1 MIKTLLKF
9 WVYHNCPDINNSA
22 LVVLESSMADL
33 TNEFIEWS
41 GNNKFLNSILV
52 IFALA
57 ADVFLP
63 IPNGV
68 TNTLAGAILGFYLS
82 IPVIWIGLTLGSI
95 IGFAIGKYAAKP
107 LAKKILT
114 QEDLE
119 KSEEVAKKFGV
130 SILLIA
136 RPAPGLAEIS
146 TVAAGLAD
154 MKWTTFLTVMILS
167 NLLISVV
174 YAFIGTAA
182 LTSQSASIAFIG
194 IALIPFLFCF
204 WQKIFLNEKIYSSII
219 VILKLNHAK

>member
-9 WVYHNCPDINNSA
+9 LSFILIVLTSIILPLS
-22 LVVLESSMADL
+22 LLESSMADL

-154 MKWTTFLTVMILS
+154 MKWTTFLTCLLYTSPSPRDGLLS
-167 NLLISVV
+167 RMPS
-174 YAFIGTAA
+174 
-182 LTSQSASIAFIG
+182 SA
-194 IALIPFLFCF
+194 
-204 WQKIFLNEKIYSSII
+204 
-219 VILKLNHAK
+219 

>member
-1 MIKTLLKF
+1 M
-9 WVYHNCPDINNSA
+9 
-22 LVVLESSMADL
+22 VV
-33 TNEFIEWS
+33 
-41 GNNKFLNSILV
+41 
-52 IFALA
+52 FALA

-68 TNTLAGAILGFYLS
+68 TNTFAGAILGFYLS

-107 LAKKILT
+107 LAKKILS

-119 KSEEVAKKFGV
+119 RSEEAAKKFGI

-136 RPAPGLAEIS
+136 RPAPALAEIS
-146 TVAAGLAD
+146 TVAAGIAG
-154 MKWTTFLTVMILS
+154 MKWNTFLTVMIVS
-167 NLLISVV
+167 NLLIAVV

-194 IALIPFLFCF
+194 IAIIPFLF
-204 WQKIFLNEKIYSSII
+204 WHL
-219 VILKLNHAK
+219 AKRYF

>member
-1 MIKTLLKF
+1 MTKTLLKF
-9 WVYHNCPDINNSA
+9 LGLIIIVLTSIILPLS
-22 LVVLESSMADL
+22 LLESSIADL

-41 GNNKFLNSILV
+41 GNNQFLNSILV

-68 TNTLAGAILGFYLS
+68 TNTFAGAILGFYLS

-107 LAKKILT
+107 LAKKILS

-119 KSEEVAKKFGV
+119 RSEEVAKKFGV

-136 RPAPGLAEIS
+136 
-146 TVAAGLAD
+146 
-154 MKWTTFLTVMILS
+154 
-167 NLLISVV
+167 VV

-182 LTSQSASIAFIG
+182 LTSQSASMAFIG
-194 IALIPFLFCF
+194 IAVIPFLF
-204 WQKIFLNEKIYSSII
+204 WL
-219 VILKLNHAK
+219 LAKRYF

>member
-9 WVYHNCPDINNSA
+9 LGFIIIVLTSIILPLS
-22 LVVLESSMADL
+22 LLESSMADL

-52 IFALA
+52 IFA
-57 ADVFLP
+57 
-63 IPNGV
+63 
-68 TNTLAGAILGFYLS
+68 
-82 IPVIWIGLTLGSI
+82 
-95 IGFAIGKYAAKP
+95 

-154 MKWTTFLTVMILS
+154 MKWITFLTVMILS

-194 IALIPFLFCF
+194 IALIPFLF
-204 WQKIFLNEKIYSSII
+204 WL
-219 VILKLNHAK
+219 LAKRYF

>member
-1 MIKTLLKF
+1 MNIFTLLKLLGF
-9 WVYHNCPDINNSA
+9 IVIVLTSIILPLS
-22 LVVLESSMADL
+22 LLESSIADL

-41 GNNKFLNSILV
+41 GNNQFLNSILV

-82 IPVIWIGLTLGSI
+82 IPIIWVGLTLGSI

-107 LAKKILT
+107 LAKKILSK
-114 QEDLE
+114 EDLE
-119 KSEEVAKKFGV
+119 RSEEAAKKFGV

-136 RPAPGLAEIS
+136 RPAPALAEIS
-146 TVAAGLAD
+146 TVAAGLAG
-154 MKWTTFLTVMILS
+154 MRWITFLAVMIVS
-167 NLLISVV
+167 NFLVSIV

-194 IALIPFLFCF
+194 IAVIPFFF
-204 WQKIFLNEKIYSSII
+204 WL
-219 VILKLNHAK
+219 LAKRYF

>member
-1 MIKTLLKF
+1 MNIYTLLKF
-9 WVYHNCPDINNSA
+9 LGFIIIFLTSIILPLSLLD
-22 LVVLESSMADL
+22 SSMADL

-68 TNTLAGAILGFYLS
+68 TNTFAGAILGFYLS
-82 IPVIWIGLTLGSI
+82 IPIIWIGLTLGSI

-107 LAKKILT
+107 LANKILSKAY
-114 QEDLE
+114 LE

-154 MKWTTFLTVMILS
+154 MKWATFLTVMILS

-194 IALIPFLFCF
+194 IALIPFLF
-204 WQKIFLNEKIYSSII
+204 WL
-219 VILKLNHAK
+219 LAKRYF

>member
-9 WVYHNCPDINNSA
+9 LGFIIIVLTSIILPLS
-22 LVVLESSMADL
+22 LLESSMADL

-119 KSEEVAKKFGV
+119 KSEEVAKK
-130 SILLIA
+130 IWCEYLIDCKA
-136 RPAPGLAEIS
+136 CTGL
-146 TVAAGLAD
+146 G
-154 MKWTTFLTVMILS
+154 
-167 NLLISVV
+167 
-174 YAFIGTAA
+174 
-182 LTSQSASIAFIG
+182 
-194 IALIPFLFCF
+194 
-204 WQKIFLNEKIYSSII
+204 
-219 VILKLNHAK
+219 

>member
-1 MIKTLLKF
+1 MNIYTLLK
-9 WVYHNCPDINNSA
+9 I
-22 LVVLESSMADL
+22 LVFVIIVLTSIILPLSLLESSITDL
-33 TNEFIEWS
+33 TDRFIEWS
-41 GNNKFLNSILV
+41 GNNQFLKSILV

-82 IPVIWIGLTLGSI
+82 IPIIWVGLTLGSI

-107 LAKKILT
+107 LAKKILSS
-114 QEDLE
+114 EDLE
-119 KSEEVAKKFGV
+119 RSEEAAKEFGV

-136 RPAPGLAEIS
+136 RPAPALAEIS
-146 TVAAGLAD
+146 TVAAGLAG
-154 MKWTTFLTVMILS
+154 MRWITFLTVMIIS
-167 NLLISVV
+167 NLLVSIV

-194 IALIPFLFCF
+194 IAVIPFFF
-204 WQKIFLNEKIYSSII
+204 WL
-219 VILKLNHAK
+219 LAKRYF

>member
-9 WVYHNCPDINNSA
+9 LSFILIVLTSIILPLS
-22 LVVLESSMADL
+22 LLESSMADL

-82 IPVIWIGLTLGSI
+82 IPIIWIGLT
-95 IGFAIGKYAAKP
+95 GFHNWVRYRKVCCKAFS
-107 LAKKILT
+107 KKNT
-114 QEDLE
+114 HSQ

-146 TVAAGLAD
+146 
-154 MKWTTFLTVMILS
+154 MS
-167 NLLISVV
+167 LLV
-174 YAFIGTAA
+174 
-182 LTSQSASIAFIG
+182 
-194 IALIPFLFCF
+194 
-204 WQKIFLNEKIYSSII
+204 
-219 VILKLNHAK
+219 

>member
-1 MIKTLLKF
+1 
-9 WVYHNCPDINNSA
+9 
-22 LVVLESSMADL
+22 MADL

-194 IALIPFLFCF
+194 IAFIPFLF
-204 WQKIFLNEKIYSSII
+204 WL
-219 VILKLNHAK
+219 LAKRYF